1 MLNYTKTLLNGM
13 LAADLEHVHMTH
25 PALGD
30 GEPFG
35 AVPQEV
41 DLPLCVA
48 PSVSA
53 SPPQWDGC
61 QTLTAHVWNTNHKQK
76 AVSVCV
82 GEFAWIGKDEL
93 SIHTVQ
99 LVFV

>member
-1 MLNYTKTLLNGM
+1 M

-61 QTLTAHVWNTNHKQK
+61 QTLTAHV
-76 AVSVCV
+76 
-82 GEFAWIGKDEL
+82 
-93 SIHTVQ
+93 
-99 LVFV
+99 